1 MPQEKIK
8 EKAKEKPAEKIDP
21 LYTIFEQHLY
31 NFQDS
36 EQDRK
41 TFIGNVLRD
50 YVKYLTKLNIMIP
63 KSLEASVFEELAIQ
77 VNTMLTKKIY
87 GCLTLDDYRKNAS
100 TPAKRKARNRYTQL
114 SRGVKNSTPRRAHKA
129 QRA

>member
-1 MPQEKIK
+1 MATERIK
-8 EKAKEKPAEKIDP
+8 EKPTAKIDP

-41 TFIGNVLRD
+41 SFIGNVLRD
-50 YVKYLTKLNIMIP
+50 YVRYLNKLNIMIP

-87 GCLTLDDYRKNAS
+87 GCLTLDDYRRKAPA
-100 TPAKRKARNRYTQL
+100 PAKRRAKNRYSEL
-114 SRGVKNSTPRRAHKA
+114 DRGVKNSTQRRSDKA